1 MQNMF
6 QIRALTKIGKKHR
19 QRKRRVRAERMS
31 RPAVGNKQ
39 SVSDDNRSGSKAKAT
54 GVKRPSGQASSSIRS
69 KEDLATSK

>member
-19 QRKRRVRAERMS
+19 QRKRRGLDPPWE
-31 RPAVGNKQ
+31 NKQ

-54 GVKRPSGQASSSIRS
+54 GVKRPSGQASSLIRS